1 MVILK
6 NDQILNWFIIVLCFN
21 FLSFY
26 KGVDPLRPGSV
37 RLHRER

>member
-6 NDQILNWFIIVLCFN
+6 NDHILNFFIIVLCFN
-21 FLSFY
+21 FFLF

-37 RLHRER
+37 RLYRER